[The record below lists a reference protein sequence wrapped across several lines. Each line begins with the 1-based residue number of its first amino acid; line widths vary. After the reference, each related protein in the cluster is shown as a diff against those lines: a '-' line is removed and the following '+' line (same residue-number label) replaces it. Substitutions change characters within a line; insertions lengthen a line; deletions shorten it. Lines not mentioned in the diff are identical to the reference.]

1 MERKR
6 KMKKN
11 KTPLE
16 VLSEQS
22 KNAINLVLTTIANLR
37 DTNKTIETERQ
48 KNDEMIISI
57 QNTNNSLD
65 ELKAGNEKIISNF
78 EKLLQ

>member
-1 MERKR
+1 
-6 KMKKN
+6 MKKN
-11 KTPLE
+11 QTKTPLE

-37 DTNKTIETERQ
+37 DTNNTIEAERQ